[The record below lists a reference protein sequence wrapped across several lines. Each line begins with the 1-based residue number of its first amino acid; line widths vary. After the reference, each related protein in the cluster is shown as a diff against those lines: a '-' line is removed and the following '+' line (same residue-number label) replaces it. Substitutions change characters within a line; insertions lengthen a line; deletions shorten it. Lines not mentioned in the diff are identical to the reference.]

1 MAHLELHNLQVQFG
15 GLRAVDGLDLFLEQG
30 ELRCLLGPNG
40 AGKSTTLDLIC
51 GKTAASGGSV
61 VFEGNDITHMAEYE
75 RARHGIGRKFQVPSV
90 FKDLS
95 VVENLEVARS
105 QKPGIL
111 SSLGVFRSRMSGRMN
126 HVLDIVGLHDHL
138 HTKAGNLSH
147 GQTQWLEIAMLLM
160 QDCKL
165 ILMDEPTAGMTI
177 QETAK
182 TADIFNSL
190 KGSHTMLVVEHDM
203 TFVRIIAEKVTV
215 MDQGRFL
222 AEGTVAE
229 IESNPKVRQA
239 YLGDEETADAAS

>member
-1 MAHLELHNLQVQFG
+1 MGHLELHNLQVQFG
-15 GLRAVDGLDLFLEQG
+15 GLRAVDGLNLSLEQG

-61 VFEGNDITHMAEYE
+61 IFGGIDVTHMAEYE

-95 VVENLEVARS
+95 VIENLEVARS
-105 QKPGIL
+105 QQPGVL
-111 SSLGVFRSRMSGRMN
+111 ASLRVFRSRLSGRMDE
-126 HVLDIVGLHDHL
+126 VLTIVGLHDHL
-138 HTKAGNLSH
+138 HVKAGNLSH

-165 ILMDEPTAGMTI
+165 ILMDEPTAGMTV
-177 QETAK
+177 QETLK

-190 KGSHTMLVVEHDM
+190 RGSHTMLVVEHDM
-203 TFVRIIAEKVTV
+203 SFVRVIAEQVTV
-215 MDQGRFL
+215 MDQGKLL
-222 AEGTVAE
+222 AQGTVAE
-229 IESNPKVRQA
+229 IERDPKVRQA